1 MQHQYPFTVLYFTF
15 FSELDVNV
23 HPTKMELRFDNN
35 NEIYVELCD
44 TIYAILSHKEM
55 IPEVPVDSTP
65 APKKIVHEYKE
76 PIPEPFEKR
85 RINEVRAAES
95 RSVYGQSVTSAATEP
110 AAKAPAVNEQ
120 LTDNTSKLQTAKSI
134 CICACCRHR
143 QFSGTNA

>member
-1 MQHQYPFTVLYFTF
+1 M
-15 FSELDVNV
+15 
-23 HPTKMELRFDNN
+23 
-35 NEIYVELCD
+35 
-44 TIYAILSHKEM
+44 
-55 IPEVPVDSTP
+55 PVDSTP

-120 LTDNTSKLQTAKSI
+120 LTDNTSKLQTAKAS
-134 CICACCRHR
+134 A
-143 QFSGTNA
+143 SALVAGTGNSVELTPETSTAYEPAQAVTGTQQTLGITTRFFLQKAPRNSFPS

>member
-1 MQHQYPFTVLYFTF
+1 
-15 FSELDVNV
+15 
-23 HPTKMELRFDNN
+23 MELRFDNN

-95 RSVYGQSVTSAATEP
+95 RSVYGQSVTSTV
-110 AAKAPAVNEQ
+110 KITQQQN
-120 LTDNTSKLQTAKSI
+120 LLQKRLRLPPRMNLHMLSPSPS
-134 CICACCRHR
+134 RL
-143 QFSGTNA
+143 

>member
-1 MQHQYPFTVLYFTF
+1 
-15 FSELDVNV
+15 
-23 HPTKMELRFDNN
+23 MELRFDNN

-95 RSVYGQSVTSAATEP
+95 RSVYGQSVTATV
-110 AAKAPAVNEQ
+110 KAP
-120 LTDNTSKLQTAKSI
+120 L
-134 CICACCRHR
+134 
-143 QFSGTNA
+143 